1 MRLLPI
7 RRLQRKKNK
16 KKKKVYILCPGNS
29 VISRFGD
36 RVGGIH
42 KHLRNKSHEDKNKP
56 QGIYVINAKD
66 NDLII

>member
-1 MRLLPI
+1 MPW
-7 RRLQRKKNK
+7 
-16 KKKKVYILCPGNS
+16 NS